1 MNTKFLMKTLV
12 LTLSISM
19 LTPFTFKVHAAD
31 VTTPTIV
38 SESAIVVDY
47 NTGEVIYE
55 KNGTD
60 KKFLASTT
68 KYMTALLF
76 AEAKQK
82 TDLITYSA
90 TAKAQPP
97 YTLDNDYM
105 KPYGKA
111 MTIGDTMTADTVMKG
126 LLLFSGNDTAYMIS
140 DCIGGDTTGFSK
152 MMNDKA
158 TEYGLT
164 DTHYENPNGL
174 PVNGSDVN
182 YSTAYDLSVVT
193 KHAFENDWIREVTSM
208 KEATVTL
215 PKDTKVKLENRNTE
229 LGKNGNIGGKTG
241 VTDQAGTCFTGIYE
255 RDGRKLIG
263 VVLKCDRNNNN
274 TRFED
279 MNKLM
284 DYSYKAEE
292 QVYKEAGEEVG
303 TVDLSYKL
311 FGSFGPEKT
320 VTVPIK
326 LAEDVKLYKNAINDS
341 SLSITFNPANTNAWK
356 VASEKTTP
364 LSVNVKGY
372 SSEVNGTIS
381 ITKGELIKAN
391 MMFYIA
397 TISVLIIA
405 IILLIFIV
413 MLIKNAQRN
422 SKNNRRNRR
431 RR

>member
-1 MNTKFLMKTLV
+1 MNKKFLLKTLV

-19 LTPFTFKVHAAD
+19 LTPFISKVHAEE
-31 VTTPTIV
+31 TNPPTIV

-47 NTGEVIYE
+47 NTGEIIYE
-55 KNGTD
+55 KNGTA

-105 KPYGKA
+105 KPYGKT
-111 MTIGDTMTADTVMKG
+111 MTVGDTMTADTVMKG

-140 DCIGGDTTGFSK
+140 DAIGGDTAGFSK
-152 MMNDKA
+152 LMNDKA
-158 TEYGLT
+158 TQYGLQ

-174 PVNGSDVN
+174 PVNGADVN

-208 KEATVTL
+208 TEATVTL
-215 PKDTKVKLENRNTE
+215 PKETKVKLTNRNTE

-241 VTDQAGTCFTGIYE
+241 VTDQAGTCFTGVYE

-279 MNKLM
+279 LNKMM
-284 DYSYKAEE
+284 DYSYLAEK
-292 QVYKEAGEEVG
+292 QVYKSSGDEVG

-311 FGSFGPEKT
+311 FGSFGPLKT

-341 SLSITFNPANTNAWK
+341 TLSINMNVANTNAWK
-356 VASEKTTP
+356 VAGQKTTP
-364 LSVNVKGY
+364 LTVQVKGY
-372 SSEVNGTIS
+372 TTEVQGNIS
-381 ITKGELIKAN
+381 ITKGELFKAN
-391 MMFYIA
+391 LMFYIA
-397 TISVLIIA
+397 TIAVLVIALILIIF
-405 IILLIFIV
+405 II
-413 MLIKNAQRN
+413 MLIKNAK
-422 SKNNRRNRR
+422 KNNRKNSIRGRR
-431 RR
+431 R